1 MRLAKRIISAELLLS
16 FSLAMGCQAISEKIR
31 SESPKD
37 AAVSSAVKEKLL
49 TEKAVDLTRIN
60 VQTTDGAVE
69 LTGVVKSLE
78 ARDRAVTLAWQAAGV
93 QSVVN
98 HLRVEK

>member
-37 AAVSSAVKEKLL
+37 AAVSVAVKEKLL
-49 TEKAVDLTRIN
+49 MEKAVDLTRIN

>member
-1 MRLAKRIISAELLLS
+1 MRLVKRIISAELLLS
-16 FSLAMGCQAISEKIR
+16 FSLVMGCQTISEKIR

-78 ARDRAVTLAWQAAGV
+78 ARDRAVKLAWQATGV

>member
-1 MRLAKRIISAELLLS
+1 MHLVKKVFSAELLLIC
-16 FSLAMGCQAISEKIR
+16 SLVIGCQAILEKPR
-31 SESPKD
+31 FESPKD
-37 AAVSSAVKEKLL
+37 AAVSNAVKERLL

-69 LTGVVKSLE
+69 LSGVVASLD
-78 ARDRAVTLAWQAAGV
+78 ARDRAVKLAWQATGV